1 MKTSILNA
9 RTDILRINL
18 LNSYVKQIAMHTKLT
33 LNIEKDTVAKAKV
46 YAKQQNQS
54 LSKLI
59 EAYLKSLAQE
69 DATVWEVSPLVAQL
83 TGVLPTD
90 FDEKEAYQN
99 YQAQKHAWC
108 SQFS

>member
-1 MKTSILNA
+1 MKTSIQD
-9 RTDILRINL
+9 TGKDFLRDNL
-18 LNSYVKQIAMHTKLT
+18 LNLYVKQIAMYTKLT

-69 DATVWEVSPLVAQL
+69 HASLGEVSPLVSQL
-83 TGVLPTD
+83 TGLIPAH

-99 YQAQKHAWC
+99 YQAQKHA
-108 SQFS
+108 

>member
-1 MKTSILNA
+1 M
-9 RTDILRINL
+9 
-18 LNSYVKQIAMHTKLT
+18 YTKLT

-69 DATVWEVSPLVAQL
+69 HASLGEISPLVSQL
-83 TGVLPTD
+83 TGLIPAH

-99 YQAQKHAWC
+99 YQAQKHA
-108 SQFS
+108 